1 MMGKAVLTV
10 VLALPPQQAPDSAEA
25 LRQARELV
33 SWHYAE
39 AKGLYG
45 KRAYRGC
52 TGVSLQD
59 CKQGDWSCPE
69 QGMGSCIWDLAERR
83 AELIPELEALA
94 HSAGNS
100 AWLYDQRVAFA
111 IKNDELERADA
122 ITRICDGVE
131 WWCQTLR
138 GLTAH
143 LMHPGDGLA
152 HYDTA
157 FALLDEDVR
166 RAANGAFAGGAG
178 PDARCEWSDIRAV
191 AALEMLEEVRSSTCP
206 GGQELQEMFWWLAD
220 PLWTRE
226 GNERYAEHLSRQVM
240 IRMDVEVQQLLASAK
255 WPTPLYEDRLG
266 NSGDVR
272 ASYEHIVREGFPNS
286 QTDPCWDNGREPR
299 VVWACRENG
308 AVSFVHG
315 GYGFAP
321 DAERLRLPLES
332 TAEDWAVEW
341 RNGGCQPPWNRG
353 GCGERPLP
361 RRPNFK
367 LVSYDGCL
375 PPWRLED
382 CGPERMITRKRWHN
396 LDHQTVG
403 LRRDDQLLVV
413 SAARVPREL
422 GPREALEPALA
433 LGRVATREVRVVPA
447 AIDDA
452 RTFRATAR
460 VDSAGYLA
468 SIEVVGKDEIGRARF
483 GAPAPVLSDGFG
495 VSDLALVDPRFERDS
510 LSLEEA
516 LLPSLELPARQPVGL
531 YFEIYGLAKDD
542 SVDFTLTSGKLDASI
557 LQDLARF
564 LRIRPGETPIH
575 VTWTGAGGEAGISPR
590 FFTLDPS
597 SLDKGEYR
605 LTLTVRRNDGREAVV
620 SRRITLR

>member
-1 MMGKAVLTV
+1 MRVH
-10 VLALPPQQAPDSAEA
+10 P
-25 LRQARELV
+25 
-33 SWHYAE
+33 
-39 AKGLYG
+39 YG
-45 KRAYRGC
+45 
-52 TGVSLQD
+52 
-59 CKQGDWSCPE
+59 
-69 QGMGSCIWDLAERR
+69 
-83 AELIPELEALA
+83 
-94 HSAGNS
+94 
-100 AWLYDQRVAFA
+100 
-111 IKNDELERADA
+111 
-122 ITRICDGVE
+122 
-131 WWCQTLR
+131 
-138 GLTAH
+138 
-143 LMHPGDGLA
+143 
-152 HYDTA
+152 
-157 FALLDEDVR
+157 
-166 RAANGAFAGGAG
+166 
-178 PDARCEWSDIRAV
+178 
-191 AALEMLEEVRSSTCP
+191 
-206 GGQELQEMFWWLAD
+206 
-220 PLWTRE
+220 
-226 GNERYAEHLSRQVM
+226 
-240 IRMDVEVQQLLASAK
+240 
-255 WPTPLYEDRLG
+255 
-266 NSGDVR
+266 
-272 ASYEHIVREGFPNS
+272 HIVREGFPNS
-286 QTDPCWDNGREPR
+286 QTDPCWDSGQPGR
-299 VVWACRENG
+299 VAYACQKNG

-321 DAERLRLPLES
+321 GAERLRQPLES

-361 RRPNFK
+361 RRPDFK
-367 LVSYDGCL
+367 LESYDGCL

-382 CGPERMITRKRWHN
+382 CGPERMITRERWHN
-396 LDHQTVG
+396 LDHQSVV
-403 LRRDDQLLVV
+403 LRRGDQLLVV

-452 RTFRATAR
+452 RTFRATAS
-460 VDSAGYLA
+460 VDTAGYVA

-483 GAPAPVLSDGFG
+483 GAPPPVLSDGFG

-564 LRIRPGETPIH
+564 LRIRPGETPIR